1 MTSDLALLRGVDGSS
16 AASDLRRRCS
26 SIGQFK
32 PRAIRARS
40 WMCCSWRTDLATVSL
55 RGARG
60 VFCVGLAVLQ
70 LTFDGNTMWDG
81 FSEADIERLKSGECP
96 TKGLT
101 AGSGPVV
108 AARRHATHLRGSARK
123 NSARERLLRP
133 GAGGGGDADGGAV
146 DIPDGAR
153 LSAPKVVD
161 RKNQDN
167 SRLTPKNEDENS
179 QLISIPDSK
188 DNECE
193 TTPLTKE
200 KTLNV
205 ETSTN
210 QGPVCIKI
218 KEGKNYEVLS
228 SEKTPLDE
236 FQSRHKMMEEQN
248 RRRKELLAKALADR
262 KRYDKA
268 EKEFLEAKLHLFG
281 KLERKELLTE
291 HLCKIIEQNEMR
303 KAKKLSEL
311 MDKLELENPVEYTEE
326 EQKNTVGSVII
337 PTLCALDEVSYSAC
351 NTLKSR
357 QHEPKH
363 SPKTSSEE
371 LENNLSSNSIQ
382 SSSVAPTK
390 DSADAVEDS
399 NSTAM
404 NKVEAVDTTT
414 YATEEIGDKLAKES
428 V

>member
-1 MTSDLALLRGVDGSS
+1 
-16 AASDLRRRCS
+16 
-26 SIGQFK
+26 
-32 PRAIRARS
+32 
-40 WMCCSWRTDLATVSL
+40 
-55 RGARG
+55 
-60 VFCVGLAVLQ
+60 
-70 LTFDGNTMWDG
+70 MWDG

-108 AARRHATHLRGSARK
+108 AARRQATHLRGSARK

-133 GAGGGGDADGGAV
+133 GAGGSGDADAGAV

-153 LSAPKVVD
+153 LSAPKVVE

-262 KRYDKA
+262 KKKTHAEARRLQQIQEELQKLDVLLSNDVGILRNQIEAASLEFMDAQKRYDKA

-357 QHEPKH
+357 QPEPKH
-363 SPKTSSEE
+363 SLKTSSEE
-371 LENNLSSNSIQ
+371 LENNLSSNSVQ